1 MVTLPH
7 IEFRMPFHPKRS
19 KQEVL
24 AAAEQLLTA
33 ERAAAERCQ
42 EQRRVFCAS
51 LADQR
56 EKVRQA
62 LGAENYDSFQRLQH
76 DLRLESIS
84 PQFVTRRHGMYRE
97 ELARWQKDQIQHL
110 LKERGVSAEA
120 LVDLRKQLGFAE
132 PLLDLVDASGHLEFA
147 DYLPAPVTTDSPV
160 TSVSPPFSG
169 WQIGLDHGAVS
180 GFQTH
185 RTVLLDANTGHVG
198 NIITLDDWDA
208 SDFDTGSVIAD
219 TQIAFWYQAPATG
232 LVRGTIVADCGE
244 ARHQLQ
250 VKDEWGVSDSGTS
263 QRCLLMMHI
272 LHPNVRGPSFSVV
285 SDFNW
290 NTDNSSNLNEQF
302 ILPGTRLWVTL
313 FSDGPVNA
321 GDWMVIRAGCRNQD
335 GSITNDMEIHSRSTF
350 SWFIKEVRL
359 QIQ

>member
-7 IEFRMPFHPKRS
+7 IEFRMPFHPERS

-24 AAAEQLLTA
+24 AAAEQLLAA

-51 LADQR
+51 LANQR

-97 ELARWQKDQIQHL
+97 ELARRQKDQIQHL

-132 PLLDLVDASGHLEFA
+132 PLLNLVDASGHLEFA

-160 TSVSPPFSG
+160 TLVNPPFSG

-180 GFQTH
+180 GFQTN
-185 RTVLLDANTGHVG
+185 RTALLDANTGHVG

-250 VKDEWGVSDSGTS
+250 VIDEWGVSDSSTT
-263 QRCLLMMHI
+263 QQCLLMMHV

-290 NTDNSSNLNEQF
+290 NTDNSSTLNEQF

-321 GDWMVIRAGCRNQD
+321 GDWIVIRAGCRNQD
-335 GSITNDMEIHSRSTF
+335 GSITNDMEIHNRSAF